1 VGYNRTVMA
10 QMTQS
15 ERDTRLERAEG
26 LLGYRFTDRSL
37 LQQALTHAS
46 ATEGNP
52 EDDYERLE
60 FLGDA
65 VLGFLIAD
73 LVFTRYP
80 AMPEGDLTKMR
91 VSVINGNFLSEVM
104 SERGFAEL
112 IIFGASEQGV
122 GSRGLPSALED
133 IYESCTAALYL
144 DGGLAEARRWVVD
157 TLGSHLTPELLRT
170 AISPKS
176 QLQEIMQERGRQV
189 SYRIVA
195 AEGPAHAPHFTAV
208 ALIDG
213 AEKAR
218 GTGSSKKEAESAAA
232 ALVLEGLLGYNK

>member
-1 VGYNRTVMA
+1 MIQIVQREIDA
-10 QMTQS
+10 
-15 ERDTRLERAEG
+15 RLERAEE
-26 LLGYRFTDRSL
+26 LLGYHFTDRSL

-80 AMPEGDLTKMR
+80 ALPEGDLTKLR
-91 VSVINGNFLSEVM
+91 VAVINGNFLSEVM
-104 SERGFAEL
+104 GERGFADL
-112 IIFGASEQGV
+112 IIFGASEQGSA
-122 GSRGLPSALED
+122 SRGLPSALED

-157 TLGSHLTPELLRT
+157 TLGLHLTLGLLKT
-170 AISPKS
+170 AFSPKS
-176 QLQEIMQERGRQV
+176 RLQEIMQDQGRQV
-189 SYRIVA
+189 GYRIIA
-195 AEGPAHAPHFTAV
+195 AEGPAHAPRFTAV
-208 ALIDG
+208 ALVDG

-218 GTGSSKKEAESAAA
+218 GTGSSKKEAESSAA
-232 ALVLEGLLGYNK
+232 ALVLERLRG